1 MVHMVYRKSSLD
13 DGSLINIMGG
23 RLKELRLKQQ
33 LTLEELEERVNI
45 SSRMLGNYE
54 RGDNVITIETI
65 IKLYNAQVF
74 DDYLDIEDLVQVLII
89 EPIKIANELDQ

>member
-1 MVHMVYRKSSLD
+1 MVYRKSSLD